1 MYGASQ
7 VFPDVDRDAFLRAF
21 EKHGNVTDYTFISR
35 SDTAFV
41 DFESAR
47 DAAAAKEALDGVM
60 FDGHRI
66 RIEFKDEWRGPPPGT
81 ARRFGP
87 GYEGVKDCHV
97 PLQSSPS
104 LDTWVTLQ
112 LQAPQFGTSC

>member
-1 MYGASQ
+1 MRVALQ

-47 DAAAAKEALDGVM
+47 DAAAAKEALDGVL

-66 RIEFKDEWRGPPPGT
+66 RIEFKDERRGPPSGA

-87 GYEGVKDCHV
+87 AYEG
-97 PLQSSPS
+97 SSPAACPR
-104 LDTWVTLQ
+104 V
-112 LQAPQFGTSC
+112 

>member
-1 MYGASQ
+1 MHVALQ

-47 DAAAAKEALDGVM
+47 DAAAAKEALDGVV

-66 RIEFKDEWRGPPPGT
+66 RIEFKDERRGPPPGA

-87 GYEGVKDCHV
+87 GYEGLRTAVCHRICLLL
-97 PLQSSPS
+97 P
-104 LDTWVTLQ
+104 DTWDALH
-112 LQAPQFGTSC
+112 LQARHFSTSC

>member
-1 MYGASQ
+1 MYGALQ

-47 DAAAAKEALDGVM
+47 DAAAAKDALDGVM

-66 RIEFKDEWRGPPPGT
+66 RIEFKDERRGPPPGA

-97 PLQSSPS
+97 PLQFFP
-104 LDTWVTLQ
+104 
-112 LQAPQFGTSC
+112 PP

>member
-1 MYGASQ
+1 MHGALQ

-47 DAAAAKEALDGVM
+47 DAAAAKEALDGMM

-66 RIEFKDEWRGPPPGT
+66 RIEFKDERRGPPPGA

-87 GYEGVKDCHV
+87 GCEGLRTAICHCSCL
-97 PLQSSPS
+97 PIP
-104 LDTWVTLQ
+104 DTWAALQ
-112 LQAPQFGTSC
+112 LQAFQYGTSC